1 MLYQFI
7 VIDKI
12 QTIIVDVLPVDLGV
26 EVEWVAVEVVDI
38 DHSFECAVEV
48 RLSLRIDLSVVLE
61 H

>member
-12 QTIIVDVLPVDLGV
+12 QTIIVDVLPVDLGLA
-26 EVEWVAVEVVDI
+26 VEWVAGEGVDI